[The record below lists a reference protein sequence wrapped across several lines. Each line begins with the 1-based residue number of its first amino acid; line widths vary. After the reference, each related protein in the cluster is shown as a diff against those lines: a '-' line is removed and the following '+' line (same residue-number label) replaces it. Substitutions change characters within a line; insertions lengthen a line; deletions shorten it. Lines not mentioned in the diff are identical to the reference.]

1 MEGPITNVGAGG
13 SKCVCV
19 GGEGGANN
27 VRFVGEHFTKP
38 VGGRRSS
45 PSEAVNN

>member
-1 MEGPITNVGAGG
+1 M
-13 SKCVCV
+13 CVCV
-19 GGEGGANN
+19 GGGGGRGANN